1 MIIAINKKKVEWS
14 NYLYLIVP
22 IIVVIIIMIIPFFRT
37 IYYSFTKFDGFHPPS
52 FIGLKNYIS
61 LGGNPHFLSAIK
73 NNFIISLALPIWVGL
88 PLVLA
93 VLLFQ
98 NPGKFLK
105 TARMTIMLPVALS
118 MSVTGIIFNSFFTY
132 YGPINTVLVNMGL
145 KFAPVDWLGNSR
157 IAMIL
162 IIVTAIW
169 KDFGVTTVIF
179 LAGLSNLNKEL
190 IEAARI
196 DGANKLQEFFHIIIP
211 QLNPIIVFIVA
222 ITLVSDYKNM
232 FDYVYNLT
240 QGGPGF
246 ATQTIEFLLYNEAFR
261 FLNMGFASALGVLM
275 FVIIVIIT
283 YFQIKIMTRSDT

>member
-1 MIIAINKKKVEWS
+1 MITAINKKKIEWS
-14 NYLYLIVP
+14 NYLYV
-22 IIVVIIIMIIPFFRT
+22 IIPMIIVIIIMIIPFFRT
-37 IYYSFTKFDGFHPPS
+37 IYYSFTRFDGFHAPT
-52 FIGLKNYIS
+52 FVGLKNYLS
-61 LGGNPHFLSAIK
+61 FGANPHFFSAIK
-73 NNFIISLALPIWVGL
+73 NNFTISLALPIWVGL

-98 NPGKFLK
+98 NPGKLLK

-132 YGPINTVLVNMGL
+132 YGPINAVLTNMGL
-145 KFAPVDWLGNSR
+145 KFAPVDWLGNPR

-196 DGANKLQEFFHIIIP
+196 DGANKFQEFIYVIIP

-222 ITLVSDYKNM
+222 ITLIADYKNM

-275 FVIIVIIT
+275 FIIIVIIT
-283 YFQIKIMTRSDT
+283 YFQIKIMTRSEA

>member
-1 MIIAINKKKVEWS
+1 MITSIKKNKIEWS
-14 NYLYLIVP
+14 NYLYILVP
-22 IIVVIIIMIIPFFRT
+22 IIVVTVIMIIPFFRT
-37 IYYSFTKFDGFHPPS
+37 IYYSFTKFDGFHPPA
-52 FIGLKNYIS
+52 FTGLKNYIS
-61 LGGNPHFLSAIK
+61 FGGNPHFLSAIK

-88 PLVLA
+88 PLILA

-98 NPGKFLK
+98 NPAKLLK

-132 YGPINTVLVNMGL
+132 YGPINALLTDLGL
-145 KFAPVDWLGNSR
+145 KFAPIDWLGNPKM
-157 IAMIL
+157 AMTL
-162 IIVTAIW
+162 IIITAIW

-190 IEAARI
+190 IEASRI
-196 DGANKLQEFFHIIIP
+196 DGANKIQEFFHIIIP

-222 ITLVSDYKNM
+222 ITLISDYKNM

-275 FVIIVIIT
+275 FAIIVVIT
-283 YFQIKIMTRSDT
+283 FFQIKIMSRSDA